1 MRIIDLLKPESVITG
16 SQIKS
21 KEEAIETLIDLHQ
34 KAGYLSDRAE
44 YRKGILAREAEG
56 TTAIGEGIAIPHAK
70 SAAVRKAGLAA
81 MTVPEGVDYQA
92 PDGQPSKILFMIAA
106 PVDGDL
112 HLEVLSRLMTLLM
125 DDKLRGELLAASD
138 AKEL

>member
-1 MRIIDLLKPESVITG
+1 MRIIDLLKPESVITK

-34 KAGYLSDRAE
+34 KAGHLSDRAE

-81 MTVPEGVDYQA
+81 
-92 PDGQPSKILFMIAA
+92 
-106 PVDGDL
+106 
-112 HLEVLSRLMTLLM
+112 
-125 DDKLRGELLAASD
+125 
-138 AKEL
+138 